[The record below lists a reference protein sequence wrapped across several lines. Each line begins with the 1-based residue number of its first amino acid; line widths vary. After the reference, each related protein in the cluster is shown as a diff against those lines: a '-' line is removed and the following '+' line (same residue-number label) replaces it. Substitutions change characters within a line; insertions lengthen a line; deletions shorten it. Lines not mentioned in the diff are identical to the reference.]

1 MITMLQ
7 LRQYPSSWFLSL
19 LLITSFQ
26 VYASGLETVPV
37 VSADVPRVYR
47 LDGVIEAV
55 RKTTMSSQISSE
67 VEEVFFDVDDYVEK
81 GEVIVRLKE
90 KQPAAELK
98 QAEAAL
104 NEASVRQKEAKD
116 EYERIKGV
124 YEKKAVSKKAIDAAE
139 AGMKAAQAKLEAAR
153 AGLEQAQEQFEY
165 TRVRA
170 PYSGIV
176 TERHVEIGETA
187 QPGKELI
194 SGISLEHLRVN
205 VDVPQSMINAVR
217 ESESVSIESPHG
229 EIIAVSSKT
238 VFPYANPASHTFRV
252 RLEFNGDG
260 LKLFPGMFVKAR
272 FEIGRRNVLLL
283 PTRSIVKRSELT
295 AVYVRSAE
303 GAISLRAI
311 RRGRDLDDG
320 NTIVLSGLQQGEQ
333 VAIDPIAAGVQIR
346 QKQSIT
352 ISQ

>member
-7 LRQYPSSWFLSL
+7 LRRYFSSWICWPLF
-19 LLITSFQ
+19 IISFQ
-26 VYASGLETVPV
+26 VIASGLETVPV

-67 VEEVFFDVDDYVEK
+67 VEAVFFDVDYYVEK
-81 GEVIVRLKE
+81 GEVIVRLKD
-90 KQPAAELK
+90 KQPAAKLK

-104 NEASVRQKEAKD
+104 NEASVRLKEAKD
-116 EYERIKGV
+116 EHERIKDV
-124 YEKKAVSKKAIDAAE
+124 YEKKAVSKKAMDAAE
-139 AGMKAAQAKLEAAR
+139 ASMNAAQAKYEAAR
-153 AGLEQAQEQFEY
+153 AGLEEAQEQLEY

-187 QPGKELI
+187 QPGKKLI

-205 VDVPQSMINAVR
+205 VDVPQNMINAVR

-229 EIIAVSSKT
+229 DVIAVGSKT
-238 VFPYANPASHTFRV
+238 VSPYADPASHTFRV
-252 RLEFNGDG
+252 RLEFNGNG

-272 FEIGRRNVLLL
+272 FEIGRRHVLLL
-283 PTRSIVKRSELT
+283 PTQTIVKRSELT
-295 AVYVRSAE
+295 AVYIRSSD
-303 GAISLRAI
+303 GSISLRAI

-320 NTIVLSGLQQGEQ
+320 NSIVLSGLQQGEQ
-333 VAIDPIAAGVQIR
+333 VAIDPIAAGAQLR
-346 QKQSIT
+346 QTRGSTLSK
-352 ISQ
+352 

>member
-1 MITMLQ
+1 MLQ
-7 LRQYPSSWFLSL
+7 HCRYISPWLFVL
-19 LLITSFQ
+19 LFITPVRAS
-26 VYASGLETVPV
+26 ASGIETVPV

-55 RKTTMSSQISSE
+55 RKTTMSAQISSK
-67 VEEVFFDVDDYVEK
+67 VEAVLFDVDDYVEK
-81 GEVIVRLKE
+81 GEVIVRLND
-90 KQPAAELK
+90 KQPAAKLK

-104 NEASVRQKEAKD
+104 NEASVRLKEAKD
-116 EYERIKGV
+116 EHERVKGV
-124 YEKKAVSKKAIDAAE
+124 YEKKAVSKKAMDAAE
-139 AGMKAAQAKLEAAR
+139 AAMKAAQAKFEAAR

-176 TERHVEIGETA
+176 TERHIEIGETA
-187 QPGKELI
+187 QPGKKLI

-205 VDVPQSMINAVR
+205 VDVPQNMINAVR

-229 EIIAVSSKT
+229 ENIRVSSKT
-238 VFPYANPASHTFRV
+238 VFPYADPASHTFRV

-260 LKLFPGMFVKAR
+260 LRLFPGMFVKAR
-272 FEIGRRNVLLL
+272 FEIGRRQVLLV

-303 GAISLRAI
+303 GRISLRAI

-320 NTIVLSGLQQGEQ
+320 NTIVLSGLQQGEE
-333 VAIDPIAAGVQIR
+333 VAIDPIAAGAQLR
-346 QKQSIT
+346 QQQGS
-352 ISQ
+352 SLSE

>member
-1 MITMLQ
+1 MLQ
-7 LRQYPSSWFLSL
+7 LRRYLSSMFLWL
-19 LLITSFQ
+19 LLIAPFQ

-55 RKTTMSSQISSE
+55 RKSTMSSQISGE
-67 VEEVFFDVDDYVEK
+67 VEAVFFDVDDYVEK
-81 GEVIVRLKE
+81 GEVIVRLKD
-90 KQPAAELK
+90 KQPAAKLK

-104 NEASVRQKEAKD
+104 NEASVRLKEAKD
-116 EYERIKGV
+116 EHERIKGV
-124 YEKKAVSKKAIDAAE
+124 YEKKAVSKKAMDAAE
-139 AGMKAAQAKLEAAR
+139 AAMKAAQAKLEAAR
-153 AGLEQAQEQFEY
+153 AGLEQAQEQLEY

-187 QPGKELI
+187 QPGKKLI

-205 VDVPQSMINAVR
+205 VDVPQNMINAVR
-217 ESESVSIESPHG
+217 ESESVNIESPHG
-229 EIIAVSSKT
+229 DVIEVSSKT
-238 VFPYANPASHTFRV
+238 VFPYAEPASHTFRV

-272 FEIGRRNVLLL
+272 FEIGQQHVLLL
-283 PTRSIVKRSELT
+283 PTQAIIKRSELT
-295 AVYVRSAE
+295 AVYVRSPE
-303 GAISLRAI
+303 GSISLRAI

-333 VAIDPIAAGVQIR
+333 VAIDPIAAGA
-346 QKQSIT
+346 QSRLQQGST
-352 ISQ
+352 LSK

>member
-1 MITMLQ
+1 MLQ
-7 LRQYPSSWFLSL
+7 LHRYFSSWLLL
-19 LLITSFQ
+19 LLIFAP
-26 VYASGLETVPV
+26 VRLPASGLETVPV

-55 RKTTMSSQISSE
+55 RRTTMSAQISSE
-67 VEEVFFDVDDYVEK
+67 VEAILFDVDDYVEK
-81 GEVIVRLKE
+81 GEVIVRLNE
-90 KQPAAELK
+90 KQPAAKLK

-104 NEASVRQKEAKD
+104 DEASVRLQEAKD
-116 EYERIKGV
+116 EHERVKGV
-124 YEKKAVSKKAIDAAE
+124 YERKAVSKKAMDAAE
-139 AGMKAAQAKLEAAR
+139 AAMKAAQAKFEAAR

-187 QPGKELI
+187 QPGKKLI

-205 VDVPQSMINAVR
+205 VDVPQNMINAMR
-217 ESESVSIESPHG
+217 DSDSVSIESPHG
-229 EIIAVSSKT
+229 EIIPVSSKT
-238 VFPYANPASHTFRV
+238 VFPYADPASHTFRV
-252 RLEFNGDG
+252 RLEFNADG

-272 FEIGRRNVLLL
+272 FEIGRRQVLLVL
-283 PTRSIVKRSELT
+283 TRSIVKRSELT

-303 GAISLRAI
+303 GSISLRAI
-311 RRGRDLDDG
+311 RRGHDLDDG

-333 VAIDPIAAGVQIR
+333 VAIDPIAAGAQLR
-346 QKQSIT
+346 QQQST
-352 ISQ
+352 SLSD